1 MAYDALSLSLLC
13 EEMND
18 ILTGGK
24 ITKIYQPERDEI
36 VLFVFNKQTH
46 KLILSANASFCGST

>member
-24 ITKIYQPERDEI
+24 ITKIYQPERDET
-36 VLFVFNKQTH
+36 VLFVFNRQNH
-46 KLILSANASFCGST
+46 KPIVTANAC